1 MNNKLLKIQ
10 MQLKAPKNQTNSFG
24 GYNYRSCED
33 IFEAVKPL
41 LQEEGLILRVTDE
54 LVNIGERYY
63 IKATAILTDG
73 NDTIENVAY
82 AREEETK
89 KGMDGSQITG
99 ASSSYARKYALNGLF
114 LIDDVKDSDTTNMGE
129 EPTLEKAKKYKLT
142 FGKYDGETLEDV
154 LYADKKYLVWL
165 RENGKDEYLKK
176 LVNLI
181 MPLPNAEEQK
191 ETLELID
198 TVNSLLDATD
208 TDREVFYKHYGVSSN
223 GDMSLEQ
230 LKDAVSKLK
239 AKVK

>member
-1 MNNKLLKIQ
+1 MKNKLLKIQ
-10 MQLKAPKNQTNSFG
+10 MELKAPKNQTNSFG

-41 LQEEGLILRVTDE
+41 LQEEGLVLRVTDE

-63 IKATAILTDG
+63 IKATAILADG
-73 NDTIENVAY
+73 NDIIENVAY

-129 EPTLEKAKKYKLT
+129 EPTLEKAKEYVLT
-142 FGKYDGETLEDV
+142 FGKHAGKKLSEV
-154 LYADKKYLVWL
+154 DKSYLVWL

-176 LVNLI
+176 LVNLLA
-181 MPLPNAEEQK
+181 PLPSETDQK

-198 TVNSLLDATD
+198 TVNSLLDATN
-208 TDREVFYKHYGVSSN
+208 TDRDVFYKHYGVTSN
-223 GDMSLEQ
+223 GEMSLEQ
-230 LKDAVSKLK
+230 LRDAADKLRK
-239 AKVK
+239 KVK